1 LGVGT
6 WMGVAVG
13 MSKGMS
19 LGMGAGMG
27 IGWGI
32 ALANFGR
39 LDAKIS
45 PEMAEH
51 EKKARCMMA
60 IGSMA
65 LFLKYITVQKRNAL
79 PNAEADSS

>member
-1 LGVGT
+1 
-6 WMGVAVG
+6 VG

-19 LGMGAGMG
+19 L
-27 IGWGI
+27 GI